1 MGTFLLIH
9 QKQSYNCGKRPII
22 FQLLSLLFILLAR
35 DHFGIEHIRKFFGL
49 CRSWALK
56 WLLLWSCL
64 PSHLW
69 DLEQAYCVQIC
80 ALCYLVPDPFHL
92 PHCRILPEI
101 LPLLK
106 FCERSE
112 LVNISQ
118 LFHSFSQ
125 TRLLIVELS
134 QAKPELDWKTS
145 KMTRQFCR
153 EKWGKNGHILDKNPT
168 LCIGTKNWQKYVN
181 EWGLNWSLNVSCQSV
196 ICCHETQ

>member
-22 FQLLSLLFILLAR
+22 FQLLSLLFIWLAR
-35 DHFGIEHIRKFFGL
+35 DLFGIEHIRKFFGL
-49 CRSWALK
+49 CRSQALK

-106 FCERSE
+106 LCERSE

-134 QAKPELDWKTS
+134 QAKPKVRLKNLKNDSSISSRKVGQ
-145 KMTRQFCR
+145 KRQYL
-153 EKWGKNGHILDKNPT
+153 G
-168 LCIGTKNWQKYVN
+168 
-181 EWGLNWSLNVSCQSV
+181 
-196 ICCHETQ
+196 